1 MVLDILFFLIA
12 AYCFLLGYRK
22 GVIQVL
28 LAGFSILI
36 GLVVAVQ
43 YTSEMNVFLI
53 EFFQQNNQLMPF
65 ISFFFTFFVAMVVI
79 RIAAQ
84 LAEAIFKTFEL
95 GAFNQI
101 AGGFLAALAG
111 LFLYSGILWFL
122 IEADVL
128 NEAARAKSRTL
139 PYVNIFLEQY
149 DVFVQSISK
158 MVEDL
163 SKEMQNVLEQ
173 EN

>member
-22 GVIQVL
+22 GVIKVL
-28 LAGFSILI
+28 LAGFSILL
-36 GLVVAVQ
+36 GLVLAVR
-43 YTSEMNVFLI
+43 YTAEMNVFLI
-53 EFFQQNNQLMPF
+53 EFFQQNNKLMPF
-65 ISFFFTFFVAMVVI
+65 ISFFFTFFVAMVAI

-122 IEADVL
+122 LKADVL
-128 NEAARAKSRTL
+128 TEAAQVKSRTL
-139 PYVNIFLEQY
+139 PYVNIFLDQY
-149 DVFVQSISK
+149 DIFVQAISQ
-158 MVEDL
+158 MVDDL
-163 SKEMQNVLEQ
+163 TREMQEVLEEQ
-173 EN
+173 